1 MALFRNEISSNEKGE
16 ITTTAL
22 RRPSFEYTRI
32 ITSASQ
38 SSSSLVLLLRCF
50 SKDVPYFFY
59 SFFSFFLSLSSTI
72 ISPRLEHALEMMED
86 KTHQR
91 MAIEQRSDW
100 LLALRV

>member
-38 SSSSLVLLLRCF
+38 SSSSSLVLLLRCF
-50 SKDVPYFFY
+50 SKDVPYFFIH
-59 SFFSFFLSLSSTI
+59 SSLSLSF
-72 ISPRLEHALEMMED
+72 
-86 KTHQR
+86 
-91 MAIEQRSDW
+91 
-100 LLALRV
+100 

>member
-50 SKDVPYFFY
+50 SKDVPYFFIH
-59 SFFSFFLSLSSTI
+59 SSLFLSLSSTI